1 MADTLA
7 ISHLPSTSASAGAAA
22 ESVATKKVAKYSSLS
37 QTYHFIPI
45 ACETL
50 GPMNATALNFLSDL
64 GRRITAVTGD
74 PREKAFLFQRLSIAI
89 QRFNGACFLGSFIL
103 SPDLDG

>member
-22 ESVATKKVAKYSSLS
+22 ESAATKKVTK
-37 QTYHFIPI
+37 TYHFIPI

-74 PREKAFLFQRLSIAI
+74 PREKVFLIQRLSIAI
-89 QRFNGACFLGSFIL
+89 QLFNGACFLGSFTL
-103 SPDLDG
+103 PPDLDG